1 MWWHFQVKRTFRSNG
16 FPCSVGE
23 QCRDLGWPAHFK
35 KVVGESSVPMVNDP
49 LQKRLRNMTTRAFTN
64 QQLDLYCTCP
74 P

>member
-1 MWWHFQVKRTFRSNG
+1 M
-16 FPCSVGE
+16 
-23 QCRDLGWPAHFK
+23 DLGWPAHFK